1 MTDIVSSTNGDRATT
16 TFFVMKSKLLT
27 LCLGLAVIGCG
38 GNAQPSADAAE
49 KTSTSAPAGKS
60 AASAIEKQVDTIL
73 GDLQSAIDSKRVK
86 ALSDFDPHFKKLE
99 DLYEKHRKEKTRE
112 AAMPLMT
119 VINLNIRFLERPER
133 ALPYLK
139 RLAKDYAGTEFGKE
153 LAGNAKSLSE
163 FIQQREQQ
171 LEQQMAAMH
180 QQMVRQQEAEGIYV
194 GKPFPDFERVDSNGK
209 ALKLSALQGKPVLV
223 VFWAS
228 WCGPCMQ
235 EAPNIKSVFE
245 KYKKHGLQVVGINKD
260 GSAAAMERVV
270 AGMEMSWP
278 QHQDK
283 DDSLSLKLA
292 APTLPT
298 IYLID
303 SKGKLAGTGMDLR
316 GPNLEKTVR
325 KVLAL

>member
-1 MTDIVSSTNGDRATT
+1 MNGDRATNLL
-16 TFFVMKSKLLT
+16 FVMKSSLMT

-38 GNAQPSADAAE
+38 GNVQPTADAAE
-49 KTSTSAPAGKS
+49 KSSSSAPAEKT
-60 AASAIEKQVDTIL
+60 APSAIEKQVDTIL
-73 GDLQSAIDSKRVK
+73 RTLQAAIDSKQIK

-99 DLYEKHRKEKTRE
+99 DLYEKHKKKKTRE

-119 VINLNIRFLERPER
+119 VINLNIRFLERPGQ
-133 ALPYLK
+133 ALPYLN
-139 RLAKDYAGTEFGKE
+139 RLAKDYEGTEFGKE
-153 LAGNAKSLSE
+153 VAGNAKSLTE
-163 FIQQREQQ
+163 FIAQQEAQMK
-171 LEQQMAAMH
+171 QQMAAIH
-180 QQMVRQQEAEGIYV
+180 QRMVSQQEAEGIFV

-235 EAPNIKSVFE
+235 EAPNIKSVYE

-260 GSAAAMERVV
+260 GSIAAMERVV
-270 AGMEMSWP
+270 VGMEMSWP

-303 SKGKLAGTGMDLR
+303 AKGKLAGTGMDVR